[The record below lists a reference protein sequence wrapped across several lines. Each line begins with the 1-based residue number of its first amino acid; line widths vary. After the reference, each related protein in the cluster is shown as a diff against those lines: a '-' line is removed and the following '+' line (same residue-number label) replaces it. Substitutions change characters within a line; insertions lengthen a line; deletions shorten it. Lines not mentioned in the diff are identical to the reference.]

1 MSDIMRPIA
10 FGSQMNWILAERK
23 QKGQV
28 FGVARPFV
36 MTGEKTLSLFG
47 EKLETPFGPAAGP
60 HTQLSQNII
69 AAYYAGSRFF
79 ELKTV
84 QTLDGEDLPVA
95 KPCIDAADECYNC
108 EWSTELR
115 VPQAFAEYVRA
126 WYAPVSYTH
135 L

>member
-1 MSDIMRPIA
+1 MSDIMRPIP
-10 FGSQMNWILAERK
+10 FGSLMNWILAERK

-95 KPCIDAADECYNC
+95 KPCIDEMCIRDSSC
-108 EWSTELR
+108 T
-115 VPQAFAEYVRA
+115 VPVTRTLYFSFNRPRSFMIFA
-126 WYAPVSYTH
+126 P
-135 L
+135 